1 VSNQPPSFDGP
12 PLLSDIHT
20 GAPSAPAGD
29 PTQLGIGSVLA
40 DRYRILGA
48 LGIGG
53 MGAVYLAEHVTLGK
67 RVAIKVLKPDLGHD
81 TTLVERFFRE
91 ARATAAIQHENIVDI
106 LDFGQTAH
114 HAYFA
119 MEALEGCE
127 LADLIGTGRPMAWER
142 AKPIIV
148 QIARALAAA
157 HRMGIVHRDM
167 KPGNV
172 FLIRKGGRG
181 GPSGAFDFIKV
192 LDFGIAKIDDGVNLT
207 RAGMVFGTAA
217 YMAPEQASGG
227 EVDGRADI
235 YALACIVFEMLTG
248 RVPFPGD
255 NFMKV
260 LGQHII
266 ETPPRLRDVSAP
278 GHPGLGDG
286 PLSPAIVDGLEAVI
300 AKMLAKLPD
309 ERFASMAEV
318 EQAFLGLEGAVPG
331 WLLQDVALPE
341 QLRGSSG
348 LPGVHQAAQPTM
360 ILPTPGS
367 VLPSTT
373 SPSSAAATPQVPV
386 GAAVPD
392 ADARAL
398 APIAHLFVAFAH
410 GTDGVLSTVE
420 MRTLADR
427 LRRWAPQ
434 VGLDGVGTV
443 LREAVAHYRQGGH
456 DQASL
461 DRLRSALAAQFPP
474 ASLMQLVA
482 DLREIAMA
490 DNDISD
496 AEQRFLSDT
505 ARAFGLAGDH
515 RLEAL
520 AFMYLALGSA
530 TTGTIAAIEM
540 KVLGEQLRQ
549 WTPGAS
555 VNDTAAALR
564 RAVDEYKRL
573 PSVEARLDRA
583 RAAAETLRRSTD
595 AETLR
600 RVLADLWRIAG
611 ADGHISPQEQ
621 RFIMDMV
628 QRFHA

>member
-1 VSNQPPSFDGP
+1 M
-12 PLLSDIHT
+12 SDIH
-20 GAPSAPAGD
+20 ASQE
-29 PTQLGIGSVLA
+29 PTQLGVGSVLA
-40 DRYRILGA
+40 ERYRILGA

-53 MGAVYLAEHVTLGK
+53 MGAVYLAEHVILGK

-81 TTLVERFFRE
+81 KTLVERFFRE
-91 ARATAAIQHENIVDI
+91 ARATAAIQHENIVEI

-127 LADLIGTGRPMAWER
+127 LADLLHSRGMGWER

-148 QIARALAAA
+148 QIARALGAA

-172 FLIRKGGRG
+172 FLIRK
-181 GPSGAFDFIKV
+181 STAIDFVKV

-227 EVDGRADI
+227 EIDGRADI

-266 ETPPRLRDVSAP
+266 ETPPRLRDVAS
-278 GHPGLGDG
+278 L
-286 PLSPAIVDGLEAVI
+286 PLSATIIDGLEAVL

-309 ERFASMAEV
+309 ERFANMAEV
-318 EQAFLGLEGAVPG
+318 EQAFLSIEGAVPS
-331 WLLQDVALPE
+331 WLLQGAAMPE
-341 QLRGSSG
+341 QLICPPAMQGIHA
-348 LPGVHQAAQPTM
+348 PAQPTM
-360 ILPTPGS
+360 ILQTPDQASRQVAGH
-367 VLPSTT
+367 VAP
-373 SPSSAAATPQVPV
+373 PQVPS

-410 GTDGVLSTVE
+410 GTDGVLSSVE

-434 VGLDGVGTV
+434 VGLDGVGNV
-443 LREAVAHYRQGGH
+443 LRDAVAHYRRESQDPAH
-456 DQASL
+456 V
-461 DRLRSALAAQFPP
+461 DRLRAALASKFPP

-490 DNDISD
+490 DGDFSD
-496 AEQRFLSDT
+496 NEQRFITET

-520 AFMYLALGSA
+520 AFMYLALGSS
-530 TTGTIAAIEM
+530 TTGTIAATEM

-549 WTPGAS
+549 WAPGAS
-555 VNDTAAALR
+555 INDTAAALR
-564 RAVDEYKRL
+564 GAVDEYKRL

-583 RAAAETLRRSTD
+583 RAAADNLRRSTD

-628 QRFHA
+628 QRFQAP

>member
-1 VSNQPPSFDGP
+1 
-12 PLLSDIHT
+12 LL
-20 GAPSAPAGD
+20 AE
-29 PTQLGIGSVLA
+29 
-40 DRYRILGA
+40 RYRILGA

-53 MGAVYLAEHVTLGK
+53 MGAVYLAEHVILGK
-67 RVAIKVLKPDLGHD
+67 RVAIKVLKPDLGND
-81 TTLVERFFRE
+81 STLVERFFRE

-127 LADLIGTGRPMAWER
+127 LADLIGNGRTMGWER

-172 FLIRKGGRG
+172 FLIRKG
-181 GPSGAFDFIKV
+181 SAYDFIKV

-227 EVDGRADI
+227 EIDGRADI

-266 ETPPRLRDVSAP
+266 ETPPRLSAVAQLP
-278 GHPGLGDG
+278 MP
-286 PLSPAIVDGLEAVI
+286 PAIIDALEAVL

-309 ERFASMAEV
+309 ERFANMAEV
-318 EQAFLGLEGAVPG
+318 EQAFFAIEGAVPS
-331 WLLQDVALPE
+331 WLLQGAALPE
-341 QLRGSSG
+341 QLRGPPA
-348 LPGVHQAAQPTM
+348 LPGIHQPAQPTM
-360 ILPTPGS
+360 VLQTPAGS
-367 VLPSTT
+367 GSPQQVAPPHVPS
-373 SPSSAAATPQVPV
+373 

-398 APIAHLFVAFAH
+398 APIAQLFVWFAH

-434 VGLDGVGTV
+434 VGLDGVGNV
-443 LREAVAHYRQGGH
+443 LREAIAHYRQSSQ
-456 DQASL
+456 DPTNL
-461 DRLRSALAAQFPP
+461 ERLRSALAAQFPS

-490 DNDISD
+490 DGDISD
-496 AEQRFLSDT
+496 AEQRFLTET

-530 TTGTIAAIEM
+530 TTGTVAAIEM

-555 VNDTAAALR
+555 ISDTATALR
-564 RAVDEYKRL
+564 GAVDEYKRL
-573 PSVEARLDRA
+573 PSIEARLDRA

-628 QRFHA
+628 QRFQA

>member
-1 VSNQPPSFDGP
+1 M
-12 PLLSDIHT
+12 
-20 GAPSAPAGD
+20 APTVLAPAPPAGD
-29 PTQLGIGSVLA
+29 PTQLGIGSLLA

-53 MGAVYLAEHVTLGK
+53 MGAVYLAEHVILGK
-67 RVAIKVLKPDLGHD
+67 RVAIKVLKPDLGND
-81 TTLVERFFRE
+81 STLVERFFRE

-127 LADLIGTGRPMAWER
+127 LADLVGNGRQMTWER

-148 QIARALAAA
+148 QIARALGAA

-172 FLIRKGGRG
+172 FLIRKG
-181 GPSGAFDFIKV
+181 SAYDFIKV

-227 EVDGRADI
+227 EIDGRADI

-266 ETPPRLRDVSAP
+266 ETPPRLRDVAVLQLP
-278 GHPGLGDG
+278 PTIID
-286 PLSPAIVDGLEAVI
+286 ALEAVL

-309 ERFASMAEV
+309 ERQANMAEI
-318 EQAFLGLEGAVPG
+318 EQAFLAIEGAVPS
-331 WLLQDVALPE
+331 WLLQGAALPE
-341 QLRGSSG
+341 QLRGPSAM
-348 LPGVHQAAQPTM
+348 PGISQPAQPTM

-367 VLPSTT
+367 APAS
-373 SPSSAAATPQVPV
+373 SPHVAGHVTGPQVPS

-434 VGLDGVGTV
+434 VGLDGVGNV
-443 LREAVAHYRQGGH
+443 LREAVAHYRQISHDPGH
-456 DQASL
+456 V

-482 DLREIAMA
+482 DLREIGMA
-490 DNDISD
+490 DGDISD
-496 AEQRFLSDT
+496 NEQRFLTDT

-530 TTGTIAAIEM
+530 TTGAVAAIEM

-555 VNDTAAALR
+555 ISDTATVLR
-564 RAVDEYKRL
+564 GAVDEYKRL
-573 PSVEARLDRA
+573 PSIEARLDRA

-628 QRFHA
+628 QRFQA

>member
-1 VSNQPPSFDGP
+1 MAQCKVVCGGINSPVSSQPPFSDGP
-12 PLLSDIHT
+12 PLLGDIHAA
-20 GAPSAPAGD
+20 APSAPAGD
-29 PTQLGIGSVLA
+29 PTQLGVGSLLA

-53 MGAVYLAEHVTLGK
+53 MGAVYLAEHVILGK

-106 LDFGQTAH
+106 LDFGQTKH

-127 LADLIGTGRPMAWER
+127 LADLVGNGRAMGWER

-148 QIARALAAA
+148 QIARALGAA
-157 HRMGIVHRDM
+157 HGMGIVHRDM

-172 FLIRKGGRG
+172 FLIRKG
-181 GPSGAFDFIKV
+181 GAFDFIKV

-227 EVDGRADI
+227 EIDGRADI

-266 ETPPRLRDVSAP
+266 ETPPRLRDVAQ
-278 GHPGLGDG
+278 L
-286 PLSPAIVDGLEAVI
+286 PLPPAIIDGLEAVL

-318 EQAFLGLEGAVPG
+318 EQAFMAIEGAVPS
-331 WLLQDVALPE
+331 WLLQDAALPE
-341 QLRGSSG
+341 QLRGPVG
-348 LPGVHQAAQPTM
+348 VPGIHQPAQPTM
-360 ILPTPGS
+360 VLPTPGS
-367 VLPSTT
+367 AP
-373 SPSSAAATPQVPV
+373 PQVPS

-434 VGLDGVGTV
+434 VGLDGVGNV
-443 LREAVAHYRQGGH
+443 LREAVAHYRHAGH
-456 DQASL
+456 DAANL

-482 DLREIAMA
+482 DLHEIAMA
-490 DNDISD
+490 DGDISD
-496 AEQRFLSDT
+496 AEQRFIAET

-530 TTGTIAAIEM
+530 TTGSVAAIEM

-549 WTPGAS
+549 WAPGAS
-555 VNDTAAALR
+555 IHDTAAALR
-564 RAVDEYKRL
+564 GAVDEYKRL

-583 RAAAETLRRSTD
+583 RAAAESLRRSTD

-628 QRFHA
+628 QRFQG

>member
-1 VSNQPPSFDGP
+1 
-12 PLLSDIHT
+12 LL
-20 GAPSAPAGD
+20 AE
-29 PTQLGIGSVLA
+29 
-40 DRYRILGA
+40 RYRILGA

-53 MGAVYLAEHVTLGK
+53 MGAVYLAEHVILGK
-67 RVAIKVLKPDLGHD
+67 RVAIKVLKPDLGND
-81 TTLVERFFRE
+81 STLVERFFRE

-106 LDFGQTAH
+106 LDFGQSAH

-127 LADLIGTGRPMAWER
+127 LADLVGNGRSMGWER

-148 QIARALAAA
+148 QIARALGAA

-167 KPGNV
+167 KPGNI
-172 FLIRKGGRG
+172 FLIRKG
-181 GPSGAFDFIKV
+181 SAYDFVKV

-207 RAGMVFGTAA
+207 RAGVVFGTAA
-217 YMAPEQASGG
+217 YMSPEQASGG
-227 EVDGRADI
+227 EIDGRADI

-260 LGQHII
+260 LGQHLM
-266 ETPPRLRDVSAP
+266 EKPPRLRDVTSLALP
-278 GHPGLGDG
+278 
-286 PLSPAIVDGLEAVI
+286 PAIIDGLEAVL
-300 AKMLAKLPD
+300 AKMLGKLPD
-309 ERFASMAEV
+309 ERLANMAEV
-318 EQAFLGLEGAVPG
+318 EQAFLAIEGAMPS
-331 WLLQDVALPE
+331 WLLQGAALPE
-341 QLRGSSG
+341 QLRGPPA
-348 LPGVHQAAQPTM
+348 LPGIHQPAQPTM
-360 ILPTPGS
+360 ILQTPAGS
-367 VLPSTT
+367 GSPQQVAPPHVPS
-373 SPSSAAATPQVPV
+373 

-398 APIAHLFVAFAH
+398 APIAHLFVWFAH

-434 VGLDGVGTV
+434 VGLDGVGNV
-443 LREAVAHYRQGGH
+443 LREAIAHYRQSSQ
-456 DQASL
+456 DAANL
-461 DRLRSALAAQFPP
+461 DRLRSALAAQCPS

-490 DNDISD
+490 DGDISD
-496 AEQRFLSDT
+496 NEQRFLTET

-530 TTGTIAAIEM
+530 TTGTVAAIEM

-549 WTPGAS
+549 WAPGAS
-555 VNDTAAALR
+555 ISDTATALR
-564 RAVDEYKRL
+564 GAVDEYKRL
-573 PSVEARLDRA
+573 PSIEARLDRA

-628 QRFHA
+628 QRFQA